1 MATYI
6 PGGVDIP
13 VKGITNGSTT
23 NQDGHGWAVAAGS
36 ELVVGKSMQF
46 YDALEDFVETRQ
58 QMGQG
63 SIAMFHSRFGTHGD
77 MGEYNIHP
85 FYVADDSVMA
95 HNGILPDKYHPTSLK
110 DRRSDTRIFVDRIA
124 SFVDNPN
131 GVPSRRGAAHLGRR
145 IGTGN
150 KLVFISTRSGQPKV
164 RIVNSNQGIQVD
176 GVWYSNTGYLTDYS
190 WYGWRRPMD
199 RYDWRD
205 HDWKKDDRPVIN
217 GGWVDDGVHGS
228 TGWQQYDDEG
238 KEIQPYVAEACAECG
253 SKDLDQELGMCND
266 CVSCLDCHDNFAY
279 CLCWR
284 AGGERTAVERIQTI
298 G

>member
-1 MATYI
+1 MITYV
-6 PGGVDIP
+6 PGGIDIP

-23 NQDGHGWAVAAGS
+23 NQDGHGWVVAAGT
-36 ELVVGKSMQF
+36 ELVVGKSMDF
-46 YDALEDFVETRQ
+46 YDALEEFVETRQ
-58 QMGQG
+58 AMGQG
-63 SIAMFHSRFGTHGD
+63 SLAMFHSRFGTHGE

-85 FYVADDSVMA
+85 FHVADDSVMA
-95 HNGILPDKYHPTSLK
+95 HNGILPDKYHPNYK
-110 DRRSDTRIFVDRIA
+110 DRRSDTRIFVDRIG

-131 GVPSRRGAAHLGRR
+131 GIPSRRGAAHLGRR
-145 IGTGN
+145 ITTAN
-150 KLVFISTRSGQPKV
+150 KLVFISTRSGAPKV

-190 WYGWRRPMD
+190 WYGWSRRPMD
-199 RYDWRD
+199 KYDWQD
-205 HDWKKDDRPVIN
+205 DDRKVIN

-228 TGWQQYDDEG
+228 TGWQMYDGEG
-238 KEIQPYVAEACAECG
+238 KEIQPYVQETCTECG
-253 SKDLDQELGMCND
+253 SKDLDLEIGMCNE

-284 AGGERTAVERIQTI
+284 PAAQTVEPVERIQTI